1 MRIMALV
8 FASALAVCFVDVA
21 SAATRNPDRG
31 ARSARLGPG
40 KVVPRLGLAIAAA
53 VRKFKR
59 SAATFRSSSSSGS
72 SEPPRP

>member
-31 ARSARLGPG
+31 ARSTESWAGQG
-40 KVVPRLGLAIAAA
+40 CAA
-53 VRKFKR
+53 
-59 SAATFRSSSSSGS
+59 SGS
-72 SEPPRP
+72 CYRSRSQKVQKKRGHVSELVEFRVI